1 MNSALRR
8 GQPAVE
14 LHVAAPP
21 ASVWNVLVD
30 LDAWPQWGPVSA
42 ARWTSPGH

>member
-8 GQPAVE
+8 GMPAVQ

-30 LDAWPQWGPVSA
+30 LDAAV
-42 ARWTSPGH
+42 RF